1 MKNYQARPDL
11 LKDRVILVTG
21 AGDGIGA
28 VAAKTFAA
36 HGATV
41 VLLGR
46 TVKKLE
52 KIYDEI
58 KNAGSPEPAI
68 YPLNLEGATARDYDE
83 MAATIKSGL
92 GRLDGIVHN
101 AAILGEPTPLQ
112 LYPSDLWKKVMQV
125 NVTAAFMLT
134 QPCLPLLRESPD
146 PRILFTTHRL
156 ESAYWGAYGVS
167 KAAVE
172 TLMKILADELENEP
186 YVVVNAIEPGDLQSP
201 MIARAWPGKNIKTLP
216 TIESVMPWYLY
227 LIGPDSRE
235 ETGKVFP
242 AQSVS
247 SEL

>member
-1 MKNYQARPDL
+1 MQNYQPSGDL

-36 HGATV
+36 HGATI

-52 KIYDEI
+52 KVYDEI
-58 KNAGSPEPAI
+58 KNAGFPEPAI
-68 YPLNLEGATARDYDE
+68 YPLNLEGATVRDYEE
-83 MAATIKSGL
+83 MALAIKSGL
-92 GRLDGIVHN
+92 GRLDGILHN
-101 AAILGEPTPLQ
+101 AAILGEPAPLQ
-112 LYPSDLWKKVMQV
+112 HYPAVLWQKVMHV

-134 QPCLPLLRESPD
+134 QACLPLLKESPD
-146 PRILFTTHRL
+146 PRILFTSHRL

-186 YVVVNAIEPGDLQSP
+186 RIAVNAIQPGEVQSP
-201 MIARAWPGKNIKTLP
+201 MMTRAYPGKNIKTLP
-216 TIESVMPWYLY
+216 TIETTMPVYLY
-227 LIGPDSRE
+227 LMGPDSRE
-235 ETGKVFP
+235 ETGKVF
-242 AQSVS
+242 SGR
-247 SEL
+247 L